1 MIKRLLFLL
10 AITLGLSQIEAQNYD
25 FGKVSKSEL
34 QEKFHPK
41 DSSASVAILYRKEE
55 IVYNFNQN
63 LGFVQERS
71 VQVRIKIYTEDGF
84 EWANKKVYLYRGNS
98 SVKENVKGLK
108 GYTFNIE
115 GGKVKKDKLKGSAV
129 FEEEISENYSA
140 ESFILP
146 NVKVGSV
153 LEYTY
158 TVTST
163 SPIIDDVNLQF
174 SVPTNKLDV
183 KIATPLFYSFNR
195 FLNPKAIFTASI
207 KESTKQKNINTG
219 TSSSATRSDNT
230 TGGSFG
236 SNSTD
241 YVETIVS
248 INEVDIPALTAESF
262 SGNINN
268 YKAKLSM
275 ELAAFVNANGVVT
288 KSFTSTWDKVSKT
301 IYESDNFG
309 RQLDKSSFF
318 KDDLNALTE
327 GVEDD
332 FQKAFIVENLV
343 KSKVK
348 WNGTYGK
355 YVQKGIRTAYKE
367 GEGNVGD
374 INLLVTAMLR
384 SQGVNAN
391 PVLVS
396 TRNNGFPLFPTREGF
411 NYVVCMVVS
420 GDSYMLIDAT
430 ELYSTNNVLPQ
441 RVLNWKGRL
450 LNKDGSSRWVN
461 LESNKKSTESAMLN
475 ITLNEDLSATGK
487 VRQNITS
494 YSALNYRKKYTNV
507 SEEDHIKAL
516 EANKGDLVISELNF
530 ENDKDVVKPVRV
542 SYSYEL
548 TDAVDD
554 IGGNL
559 YFTPMLFLGTKESPF
574 KLTERNYPIDFV
586 IPFEDKYLVN
596 IALPEGYK
604 VESLPETLAI
614 EFKGGES
621 KFVYIAKMNG
631 KYLQLKVEL
640 EVNNPYVS
648 PADYASFK
656 AFFEKTVE
664 KQAEQIVLIKA

>member
-1 MIKRLLFLL
+1 
-10 AITLGLSQIEAQNYD
+10 
-25 FGKVSKSEL
+25 
-34 QEKFHPK
+34 
-41 DSSASVAILYRKEE
+41 
-55 IVYNFNQN
+55 
-63 LGFVQERS
+63 
-71 VQVRIKIYTEDGF
+71 
-84 EWANKKVYLYRGNS
+84 
-98 SVKENVKGLK
+98 
-108 GYTFNIE
+108 
-115 GGKVKKDKLKGSAV
+115 
-129 FEEEISENYSA
+129 
-140 ESFILP
+140 
-146 NVKVGSV
+146 
-153 LEYTY
+153 
-158 TVTST
+158 
-163 SPIIDDVNLQF
+163 
-174 SVPTNKLDV
+174 
-183 KIATPLFYSFNR
+183 
-195 FLNPKAIFTASI
+195 
-207 KESTKQKNINTG
+207 
-219 TSSSATRSDNT
+219 
-230 TGGSFG
+230 
-236 SNSTD
+236 
-241 YVETIVS
+241 
-248 INEVDIPALTAESF
+248 
-262 SGNINN
+262 
-268 YKAKLSM
+268 
-275 ELAAFVNANGVVT
+275 ANGVVT

-301 IYESDNFG
+301 IYESENFG

-355 YVQKGIRTAYKE
+355 YAQKGIRTAYKE

-530 ENDKDVVKPVRV
+530 ENDKDIIKPVRV

-621 KFVYIAKMNG
+621 KFVYLAKMNG

-648 PADYASFK
+648 LADYASFK

-664 KQAEQIVLIKA
+664 KQAEQIVLTKA

>member
-1 MIKRLLFLL
+1 MKYLLFLL
-10 AITLGLSQIEAQNYD
+10 TLILGFCQVKAQNYD

-41 DSSASVAILYRKEE
+41 DSSADAAILYRKET
-55 IVYNFNQN
+55 IAFNFNQN
-63 LGFVQERS
+63 LGFVQERN
-71 VQVRIKIYTEDGF
+71 VQMRIKIYNEAGF
-84 EWANKKVYLYRGNS
+84 DWANKKVYLYKGNS
-98 SVKENVKGLK
+98 AVKENVKGLK
-108 GYTFNIE
+108 GYTFNLE

-129 FEEEISENYSA
+129 FEEEISENYTA

-146 NVKVGSV
+146 NVKAGSV

-158 TVTST
+158 TITSS
-163 SPIIDDVNLQF
+163 SPTIDDVNLQF
-174 SVPTNKLDV
+174 SIPMNALDV
-183 KIATPLFYSFNR
+183 KIATPQFYSYNR
-195 FLNPKAIFTASI
+195 FLNPKAIFLASI
-207 KESTKQKNINTG
+207 KESTKQKNISTG
-219 TSSSATRSDNT
+219 STSTATRGDNT

-241 YVETIVS
+241 YVETIAML
-248 INEVDIPALTAESF
+248 NEVDIPALTAESF

-268 YKAKLSM
+268 FKAKLSM
-275 ELAAFVNANGVVT
+275 ELSAFLNANGVVT
-288 KSFTSTWDKVSKT
+288 KSFTSTWNKVSKT
-301 IYESDNFG
+301 IYENENFG
-309 RQLDKSSFF
+309 RQLDKSGFF
-318 KDDLNALTE
+318 KDDLNMLIAD
-327 GVEDD
+327 VEDD
-332 FQKAFIVENLV
+332 FQKAFIVESLV

-355 YVQKGIRTAYKE
+355 YAQKGIRTAYKE

-384 SQGVNAN
+384 SLGVNAN

-411 NYVVCMVVS
+411 NYVICMVVS

-450 LNKDGSSRWVN
+450 LNEDGSSRWVD
-461 LESNKKSTESAMLN
+461 LESNKKSTESSMLN
-475 ITLNEDLSATGK
+475 VTLNDDLSATGK

-516 EANKGDLVISELNF
+516 EANKGDLVISELNY
-530 ENDKDVVKPVRV
+530 ENDKDIIKPVRV

-559 YFTPMLFLGTKESPF
+559 YVTPMLFMGTKESPF
-574 KLTERNYPIDFV
+574 KLAQRNYPIDFV
-586 IPFEDKYLVN
+586 VPFEDKYLVN

-604 VESLPETLAI
+604 VEALPETLAI

-621 KFVYIAKMNG
+621 KFVYIAKLNG
-631 KYLQLKVEL
+631 KYLQLKVEF
-640 EVNNPYVS
+640 EVNNPYIS
-648 PADYASFK
+648 PADYESFK

-664 KQAEQIVLIKA
+664 KQAEQIVLTKA

>member
-1 MIKRLLFLL
+1 
-10 AITLGLSQIEAQNYD
+10 LGFGQVKAQNYD

-41 DSSASVAILYRKEE
+41 DSSADAAILYRKET
-55 IVYNFNQN
+55 IAFNFNQN
-63 LGFVQERS
+63 LGFVQERN
-71 VQVRIKIYTEDGF
+71 VQMRIKIYNEAGF
-84 EWANKKVYLYRGNS
+84 DWANKKVYLYKGNS
-98 SVKENVKGLK
+98 AVKENVKGLK
-108 GYTFNIE
+108 GYTFNLE

-129 FEEEISENYSA
+129 FEEEISENYTA

-146 NVKVGSV
+146 NVKAGSV

-158 TVTST
+158 TITSS

-174 SVPTNKLDV
+174 SIPMNALDV
-183 KIATPLFYSFNR
+183 KIATPQFYSYNR
-195 FLNPKAIFTASI
+195 FLNPKAIFLASI
-207 KESTKQKNINTG
+207 KESTKQKNISTG
-219 TSSSATRSDNT
+219 STSTATRGDNT

-241 YVETIVS
+241 YVETIAML
-248 INEVDIPALTAESF
+248 NEVDIPALTAESF

-268 YKAKLSM
+268 FKAKLSM
-275 ELAAFVNANGVVT
+275 ELSAFVNANGVVT
-288 KSFTSTWDKVSKT
+288 KSFTSTWNKVSKT
-301 IYESDNFG
+301 IYENENFG
-309 RQLDKSSFF
+309 RQLDKSGFF
-318 KDDLNALTE
+318 KDDLNMLIAD
-327 GVEDD
+327 VEDD
-332 FQKAFIVENLV
+332 FQKAFIVESLV

-355 YVQKGIRTAYKE
+355 YAQKGIRTAYKE

-384 SQGVNAN
+384 SLGVNAN

-450 LNKDGSSRWVN
+450 LNEDGSSRWVD
-461 LESNKKSTESAMLN
+461 LESNKKSTESSMLN
-475 ITLNEDLSATGK
+475 VTLNDDLSATGK

-516 EANKGDLVISELNF
+516 EANKGDLVISELNY
-530 ENDKDVVKPVRV
+530 ENDKDIIKPVRV

-559 YFTPMLFLGTKESPF
+559 YVTPMLFMGTKESPF
-574 KLTERNYPIDFV
+574 KLAQRNYPIDFV
-586 IPFEDKYLVN
+586 VPFEDKYLVN

-604 VESLPETLAI
+604 VEALPETLAI

-621 KFVYIAKMNG
+621 KFVYIAKLNG
-631 KYLQLKVEL
+631 KYLQLKVEF
-640 EVNNPYVS
+640 EVNNPYIS
-648 PADYASFK
+648 PADYESFK

-664 KQAEQIVLIKA
+664 KQAEQIVLTKA